1 VAREWAVSDAFLY
14 NLMTMNLAVM
24 FTVPFL
30 AALAFFPRGSLALAV
45 LIAGL
50 FCCAEAAVY
59 AFLASSMP
67 RSGGDYVFQSRLI
80 SPAVGTVFAFTAVVL
95 GGALWMAIAGWF
107 AAWVAVGPLLWV
119 LGNLLGSPA
128 LLEASAFVQSGPGV
142 MVMCVAV
149 IVWSGLV
156 TVWGLR
162 VYAWLQRIGWVVGG
176 VALLTLV
183 IVAAALGLDAVG
195 EGAPYRAAADTAAA
209 LGFRADGGP
218 GAVAATLGL
227 VPVAAFSLIYPAWS
241 VQQAGEIRRADSLR
255 AQTVVIVGAEA
266 VAAVLAAVVFAVLL
280 AVVDREALAAAAWLF
295 FAAPHAMPEPTLP
308 FFWFLDGG
316 LWPSGVVVLCLCLL
330 FNAWFW
336 MWVPDITLAASRVL
350 ATMSSDRSLPRWL
363 GKARGRRRTP
373 LLAVFF
379 FSCVCLVP
387 GALFAFTDAWRLTL
401 SVTLVN
407 VLAFAVTC
415 GAAAALPFADREL
428 YRESTAARF
437 ELLRVPLLTWCGGA
451 FVLFTL
457 FLVWRFAV
465 DDALALGLP
474 RWVLLS
480 FVAGVYVVSLLVSQ
494 VVRRSRR
501 GREGLE
507 LEVVYRPLAD
517 ERPPGPRGASTP
529 RRPSAPRRPPAC

>member
-1 VAREWAVSDAFLY
+1 VAAGETPLVILRQAPTVVREWAVSDAFLY

-30 AALAFFPRGSLALAV
+30 AALAFFPRGNLPTAI

-119 LGNLLGSPA
+119 LGRLLGSPG
-128 LLEASAFVQSGPGV
+128 LLEVSAFVQSGSGV
-142 MVMCVAV
+142 MLMCVV
-149 IVWSGLV
+149 VVVWSALV

-162 VYAWLQRIGWVVGG
+162 VYAWLQRLGWIVGG
-176 VALLTLV
+176 VALATLV
-183 IVAAALGLDAVG
+183 IVVAVLGVDATG
-195 EGAPYRAAADTAAA
+195 GGAPYRSAAEVAET

-218 GAVAATLGL
+218 GAVTATLGL

-266 VAAVLAAVVFAVLL
+266 ATAVFAAVALAVLL
-280 AVVDREALAAAAWLF
+280 GAVDGERLAAAAWLF
-295 FAAPHAMPEPTLP
+295 FAAPEAMPEPVLP
-308 FFWFLDGG
+308 FFWFFDGG
-316 LWPSGVVVLCLCLL
+316 LWPSGVVVLCLCVL

-363 GKARGRRRTP
+363 GRVRGPRRTP
-373 LLAVFF
+373 LPAVVFF
-379 FSCVCLVP
+379 SAVCLVP
-387 GALFAFTDAWRLTL
+387 GVFFAFTDAWRLTL

-428 YRESTAARF
+428 YRQSTAARF
-437 ELLRVPLLTWCGGA
+437 EFLRVPLLTWCGGA
-451 FVLFTL
+451 FVLFTA

-465 DDALALGLP
+465 DDALALGLSH
-474 RWVLLS
+474 WVLLA
-480 FVAGVYVVSLLVSQ
+480 FVVGVYVVSLLVSQ
-494 VVRRSRR
+494 LVRRSRR

-517 ERPPGPRGASTP
+517 E
-529 RRPSAPRRPPAC
+529 